1 MDTAMATDT
10 ATGAAVKQPRVEGA
24 GGGVCES
31 AQRCRQPLKH
41 RRAVWC
47 SPLGQ
52 LSQFGLTLLASLCAG
67 AVFAQDAGGSDW
79 GGAGSSLGSA
89 SGSTS
94 ISRAG
99 APSSGGLRVTARLG
113 VTQTWTDNNTLS
125 SINKDAALI
134 TLVTPGISVLSTTG
148 PIKGS
153 LDYSLNGVL
162 YVKTSAPNRLQQNL
176 AAQGSTE
183 LIKNFLSLDA
193 QASIAQQVSSAF
205 GQQTI
210 DNTLSNP
217 NRTEVATVSVS
228 PHVKG
233 RVLGWAAYD
242 ARASFVETNAKDS
255 IAGDSRNQTASLR
268 FDGLG
273 TGPLNWW
280 TMGSGQQSSFK
291 TGGKN
296 MSAMARVGLNYRP
309 EPDLSFGINAGRE
322 RNDYLST
329 GLAGSSN
336 GKTNSSTAGVDVS
349 WSLSPRTKLTADWQS
364 HEYGDAHTFNFD
376 HRMARSSF
384 RLLSSQSVSLG
395 NGSNVGGLNSNYDL
409 YFLQFASLEPDL
421 VKRDLLVRNT
431 LLSLG
436 LNPNAVATSGFLT
449 SSPSLQERQEASFTW
464 QGLRTTLT
472 TTASRSSTSRL
483 GAVVGSGDLAAS
495 GRIVQRGLTVSL
507 TQRLTPISNATL
519 TASQTES
526 QGDLATQATTLKA
539 ITANWSSRLGLRT
552 SISVGAR
559 FSEFVSLT
567 SYRERAVFANLVQQF

>member
-1 MDTAMATDT
+1 MGMAMV
-10 ATGAAVKQPRVEGA
+10 TGAAVKQPRVDCNGTE
-24 GGGVCES
+24 
-31 AQRCRQPLKH
+31 RCRQSLKV
-41 RRAVWC
+41 RRAGWC
-47 SPLGQ
+47 SPVGQ
-52 LSQFGLTLLASLCAG
+52 LSQVGLTLLASLCAG
-67 AVFAQDAGGSDW
+67 AVFAQDTGSFDGG
-79 GGAGSSLGSA
+79 GLGSLAGSA
-89 SGSTS
+89 SG
-94 ISRAG
+94 G
-99 APSSGGLRVTARLG
+99 ASSGASGTPSSGGLRVTSRLG

-125 SINKDAALI
+125 SSNKDAALI
-134 TLVTPGISVLSTTG
+134 TLVTPGISVLSTVG

-153 LDYSLNGVL
+153 LDYSLNSVL
-162 YVKTSAPNRLQQNL
+162 YVKSSAANRAQQNL

-193 QASIAQQVSSAF
+193 QASIAQQVASAF

-210 DNTLSNP
+210 DNSLSNP
-217 NRTEVATVSVS
+217 NRTEVATVSMS

-233 RVLGWAAYD
+233 RLFGWTAYD
-242 ARASFVETNAKDS
+242 ARASFVETNAKGS
-255 IAGDSRNQTASLR
+255 ITGDSRNQSASLR

-273 TGPLNWW
+273 SGPLNWW
-280 TMGSGQQSSFK
+280 TMSSGQQSSFK
-291 TGGKN
+291 SGSKN

-329 GLAGSSN
+329 GLVGSNN
-336 GKTNSSTAGVDVS
+336 GKTNSSTAGLNAS
-349 WSLSPRTKLTADWQS
+349 WSLSPRTKLAADWQS

-421 VKRDLLVRNT
+421 LKRDLLVRNT

-449 SSPSLQERQEASFTW
+449 SSPSLQERQEGSFTW

-483 GAVVGSGDLAAS
+483 GATAGSGDLAAS
-495 GRIVQRGLTVSL
+495 GRIIQRGLTFSL

-519 TASQTES
+519 TVSQTES
-526 QGDLATQATTLKA
+526 QGDLATQTTTLKA

-552 SISVGAR
+552 SIAVGAR
-559 FSEFVSLT
+559 FTEFVSLT

>member
-1 MDTAMATDT
+1 MATVT
-10 ATGAAVKQPRVEGA
+10 VMATGAAVKQPRVKGQ
-24 GGGVCES
+24 G
-31 AQRCRQPLKH
+31 AQRQRPKSLKP
-41 RRAVWC
+41 RCAVWC
-47 SPLGQ
+47 SPWGP
-52 LSQFGLTLLASLCAG
+52 LSQLGLTLLASLSAG
-67 AVFAQDAGGSDW
+67 AVFAQEAGGSDW

-89 SGSTS
+89 SGNAS
-94 ISRAG
+94 G
-99 APSSGGLRVTARLG
+99 APSAAGLRITSRLG

-125 SINKDAALI
+125 STNKDAALI
-134 TLVTPGISVLSTTG
+134 TVVTPGISVLSAAG

-153 LDYSLNGVL
+153 LDYSLNSVL
-162 YVKTSAPNRLQQNL
+162 YVKTSASNRLQQNL
-176 AAQGSTE
+176 ATQGSTE
-183 LIKNFLSLDA
+183 LIKNLLSLDA
-193 QASIAQQVSSAF
+193 QASITQQVASAF
-205 GQQTI
+205 GQQSI

-233 RVLGWAAYD
+233 RLLGWVAYD

-255 IAGDSRNQTASLR
+255 VAGDSRNQTASLR
-268 FDGLG
+268 FEGLG

-291 TGGKN
+291 AGGKN

-329 GLAGSSN
+329 GLVGTSN
-336 GKTNSSTAGVDVS
+336 GNGKINSSTAGVDAS
-349 WSLSPRTKLTADWQS
+349 WSLSPRTQLTANWQS

-431 LLSLG
+431 LLNLG

-464 QGLRTTLT
+464 QGLRSTLT

-483 GAVVGSGDLAAS
+483 GASVGSGDLAAS

-519 TASQTES
+519 TASHTES
-526 QGDLATQATTLKA
+526 RGDLATQATTLKA

-559 FSEFVSLT
+559 FTEAFSLT